1 MTHDPEITTP
11 IPEPAHE
18 AQASGV
24 REAIVRVV
32 EPVVAAHRCELVDL
46 EYRREPV
53 GWVLRVYVER
63 VGHDP
68 RNRIGGVGLDECV
81 HISRDLSTA
90 LDVADL
96 VAHHYQLEVSSPGLE
111 RPLTK
116 AQDYRRFT
124 GLRAKLRLHDPI
136 DLPAHGAPRRAFRG
150 EILSVTE
157 PGDAFVLRDDE
168 VGEIELPLAR
178 VAKSHLVYDP
188 PPKVKPGKKGAPGT
202 PKNAGAG
209 KKHKMSPRRDGEQ
222 SAPPQGRGASENDR

>member
-1 MTHDPEITTP
+1 MTHDPDTTPP
-11 IPEPAHE
+11 IPEPHE
-18 AQASGV
+18 APASGV
-24 REAIVRVV
+24 RDAIVRVV
-32 EPVVAAHRCELVDL
+32 EPVVAAHHCELVDL

-63 VGHDP
+63 IGHDP

-81 HISRDLSTA
+81 HVSRDLSTA

-96 VAHHYQLEVSSPGLE
+96 VPHAYQLEVSSPGLE

-116 AQDYRRFT
+116 AQDYRRFV

-150 EILSVTE
+150 EILSVPE
-157 PGDAFVLRDDE
+157 RGESFVLRDDE

-178 VAKSHLVYDP
+178 IAKSHLVYEP
-188 PPKVKPGKKGAPGT
+188 PPKVKPGKKGAPGGK
-202 PKNAGAG
+202 PGAKNAG
-209 KKHKMSPRRDGEQ
+209 KKQQTSPRSDGEQ